1 MVLVHEWGHFIV
13 ARKIGIPVHEFA
25 LGFGYKLFSITRNG
39 VEYSFRLI
47 PLGGFVRMAGEEY
60 GDDFTEPT
68 GYSSRTPLEKI
79 AVAFAGPFMN
89 FVLAIIIFIVIYAF
103 IGIPEPTN
111 SPILGKVLEGKPAY
125 TSGLQVNDEILQ
137 INGSKIN
144 SWDEFTQFIS
154 SSQAT
159 SDLELLVN
167 RNNEHI
173 AISVKPEIDTT
184 TDTAIIGVLP
194 LVKYSKQSIFASIQ
208 LGLYQ
213 TYELTTLLLAG
224 LWTLITG
231 GASMQDLAGPVGI
244 TKLVGEVAQIGFVF
258 VLNFAAFLSINLGIL
273 NLLPIPALD
282 GSKIV
287 FATIEGIRRKPI
299 EPEREGFIHWIG
311 FLLLITLIV
320 VVTYNDIAKLF

>member
-1 MVLVHEWGHFIV
+1 
-13 ARKIGIPVHEFA
+13 
-25 LGFGYKLFSITRNG
+25 
-39 VEYSFRLI
+39 
-47 PLGGFVRMAGEEY
+47 MAGEEY

-68 GYSSRTPLEKI
+68 GFSSRTPLEKI

-125 TSGLQVNDEILQ
+125 TAGLQANDEILQ
-137 INGSKIN
+137 INGSKID

-154 SSQAT
+154 TSQAT
-159 SDLELLVN
+159 TDLELLVN

-173 AISVKPEIDTT
+173 AISVKPEIDTS

-194 LVKYSKQSIFASIQ
+194 LVKYSKQSILASIQ

-213 TYELTTLLLAG
+213 TYELTALLLAG

-311 FLLLITLIV
+311 FLLLITLII
-320 VVTYNDIAKLF
+320 VVTFNDIAKLF